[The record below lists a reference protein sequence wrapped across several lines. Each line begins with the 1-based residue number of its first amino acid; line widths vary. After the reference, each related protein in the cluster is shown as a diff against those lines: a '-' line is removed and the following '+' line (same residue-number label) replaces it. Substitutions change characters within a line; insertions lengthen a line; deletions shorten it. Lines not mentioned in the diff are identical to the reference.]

1 MVLWGD
7 AWASV
12 YDAMTEGDTD
22 TDATVRQL
30 STLIPAGSRVLEVG
44 VGTGRI
50 LVPLTQAGYSVVG
63 IDESLEMIRLAQAK
77 VDPTTAPKLV
87 HQSCDDMTYDEEFDA
102 VLCLYNTLFY
112 IDDVD
117 RQRQSLAQMVAALRP
132 GGLLVMESFSPV
144 GPVARGERAFV
155 SVGSFDKQRT
165 GLQLALHDP
174 ETQRLTLRHVDVME
188 NVWQP
193 PLESLMRYCWPAELD
208 AVLWGLGMT
217 MERSWSDWDAA
228 PWRAAAG
235 WRVCTYRRPG

>member
-1 MVLWGD
+1 VVLWGD

-22 TDATVRQL
+22 TEAAVAQL

-50 LVPLTQAGYSVVG
+50 LGPLARTGYSLVG
-63 IDESLEMIRLAQAK
+63 IDESSEMIRLAQAK
-77 VDPTTAPKLV
+77 VDLGTGPELV
-87 HQSCDDMTYDEEFDA
+87 HLSCDEMTYDEEFDA

-112 IDDVD
+112 VDDVG
-117 RQRQSLAQMVAALRP
+117 RQRESLARMVSALRP
-132 GGLLVMESFSPV
+132 GGLLVMESFSPG

-155 SVGSFDKQRT
+155 SVGSFDRHRT

-174 ETQRLTLRHVDVME
+174 ETQRLTLRHLDMMDDA
-188 NVWQP
+188 WQP
-193 PLESLMRYCWPAELD
+193 ALESSMRYCWPAELD
-208 AVLWGLGMT
+208 AILWGLGMT
-217 MERSWSDWDAA
+217 MEDSWSDWDAT

-235 WRVCTYRRPG
+235 WRICSYRRPG